1 VNARPPVEVRR
12 LLALLRP
19 WRGWMFGGALL
30 ALLAALSAIGLMA
43 VSGWFIAA
51 MALAGV
57 GGAAINYYTPAAA
70 IRGFAI
76 ARTGGR
82 YGERLLTHDATL
94 RALSGLRAW
103 LFRALIPLAP
113 ARLSALRSAELFA
126 RLRADVDALEHF
138 YLSVQVP
145 AGVAVFGL
153 VVVLLLAAFT
163 LPSAA
168 LVLLVAATLAGFVV
182 PEWVRRRAADDAAAA
197 VRESADLRGLLLD
210 ALHGHAELLAWGGV
224 ETHAARIAELDARLA
239 ARRRRIEHLNTRGS
253 AAVGLIAQCALPAL
267 LVFGL
272 AAVHH
277 GMLAPPLLVM
287 LALLAMAAFELV
299 APLPEALAQWQA
311 TLASAKRVF
320 ELVDM
325 PPAIVE
331 PARSASIDAA
341 PAIRFER
348 VRMRYADDTP
358 WALDGI
364 DLELAPG
371 ARLAIVG
378 DSGAGKSSL
387 ANVLQKFHPIQGGQV
402 WFGGQPLDALRGDD
416 VRRKLAVIAQ
426 HTTLFNL
433 SLRDNLLL
441 AAPAATPAQVERALH
456 AAQLDDFVR
465 ALPQGLDTQLGEGGS
480 LVSGGEA
487 RRITIA
493 RALLQDA
500 PVLLLDEPTEGLD
513 AATAAQLYRALAAV
527 TRSRSVLLITHRL
540 GGLATLVDHVA
551 VMRAG
556 RILGCMDT
564 ATYLAAGGA
573 A

>member
-1 VNARPPVEVRR
+1 MNARPPVEVRR